1 MTLKAENQKRKGI
14 RMSAKQPVSKEEL
27 ETVEVQYWVDM
38 LESLERLEKSP
49 DFKKVMLDGYIREKA
64 LDSVSLLANPAIKKR
79 NERGDVMEDLVA
91 ISNLQYYL
99 RMIHTMG
106 SNGRQDLEEYE
117 ESMRTAQAQV

>member
-1 MTLKAENQKRKGI
+1 
-14 RMSAKQPVSKEEL
+14 MSAKQPVSKEDL

-38 LESLERLEKSP
+38 LESLERLEKNP

-64 LDSVSLLANPAIKKR
+64 LDSVSLLAKPAIKKR

>member
-1 MTLKAENQKRKGI
+1 MN
-14 RMSAKQPVSKEEL
+14 AKQPVSKEDL

>member
-1 MTLKAENQKRKGI
+1 MTQKAENQNKGI

-27 ETVEVQYWVDM
+27 ETVDVQYWVDM

>member
-14 RMSAKQPVSKEEL
+14 RMSAKQPVSKEDL

-79 NERGDVMEDLVA
+79 NERGDVIEDLVA

>member
-14 RMSAKQPVSKEEL
+14 RMSAKQPVSKEDL

>member
-1 MTLKAENQKRKGI
+1 MTLKAENQKKGI
-14 RMSAKQPVSKEEL
+14 RMSAKQPVSKEDL